1 MIVKGKL
8 TLQNNGGSTE
18 IETVTASGLI
28 KISGTGDKIGIGRNP
43 VNNGFGSTVLGDNAK
58 AEAYAISI
66 GGNAGKASGTAS
78 LYAISMGF
86 SANDGVNNIGEGSI
100 AIGQLSNS
108 ISAGDIAIGI
118 GAKTTGAG
126 QGVAVGNGSRAGTHS
141 VSIGLSAG
149 TATVDGALSVS
160 VGRAA
165 NSAGAYIG
173 YASVAVG
180 YLSSSSND
188 NAVAIGLSAVSGGF
202 NSTAVGASSSAPAH
216 SSTAFGA
223 GTSASGIN
231 STSIGVN
238 SQATSASSFAL
249 GINAGRSTGGTV
261 GDTYIS
267 IGADSN
273 YSALGIGA
281 FSVALGTL
289 CHTPGGGSI
298 GIGSGLTVSGLNAG
312 AINLR
317 GTSTFENSV
326 ASTFIFNFKAGDG
339 TPDAHTFGIR
349 KDCPE
354 FPVLTVATL
363 PTALN
368 SRVGLAGV
376 IIVTD
381 EAGGRTLA
389 TSDGTNWRRVGDGA
403 IVS

>member
-1 MIVKGKL
+1 MTIKGKL
-8 TLQNNGGSTE
+8 RLEDITSNVDISVNNATSLFAILTSADRYAIGKTA
-18 IETVTASGLI
+18 VASGI
-28 KISGTGDKIGIGRNP
+28 GAISYGE
-43 VNNGFGSTVLGDNAK
+43 NAK
-58 AEAYAISI
+58 ADSYSISIGSGAGNTSGIQNLLAISI
-66 GGNAGKASGTAS
+66 GQNANSGVS
-78 LYAISMGF
+78 
-86 SANDGVNNIGEGSI
+86 NIGAGSI

-160 VGRAA
+160 VGRGA

-202 NSTAVGASSSAPAH
+202 NSTAVGASSNAPAH

-223 GTSASGIN
+223 GTSASGIY

-238 SQATSASSFAL
+238 SQATTTSSFAL

-273 YSALGIGA
+273 FSALGIGA
-281 FSVALGTL
+281 FSVALGSL

-298 GIGSGLTVSGLNAG
+298 GIGTGVTVSGLNAG

-339 TPDAHTFGIR
+339 ALDDHTFGIR

-354 FPVLTVATL
+354 FPVLTVATV

-389 TSDGTNWRRVGDGA
+389 TSDGTNWRRVNDGA
-403 IVS
+403 IIS